1 MDRLPLTTIR
11 KPFIA
16 AEIICLLYLSFIMIN
31 QEYETKGYKMPNIWY
46 IYRDNFNIT
55 LIVSITLLPF
65 FLIFVNVVLL
75 IGQKKPN
82 YWLSILTILVCLA
95 AIVSIFSKIE

>member
-31 QEYETKGYKMPNIWY
+31 QEYGTEGHKIPGILYGYNA
-46 IYRDNFNIT
+46 NFDIL
-55 LIVSITLLPF
+55 LILSITLLPF
-65 FLIFVNVVLL
+65 LLIFVNVVLL

-82 YWLSILTILVCLA
+82 YWLSILTILICLA